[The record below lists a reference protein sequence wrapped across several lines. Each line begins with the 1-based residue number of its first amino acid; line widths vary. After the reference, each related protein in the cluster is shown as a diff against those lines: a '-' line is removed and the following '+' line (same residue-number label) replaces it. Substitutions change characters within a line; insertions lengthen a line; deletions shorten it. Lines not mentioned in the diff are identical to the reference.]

1 MNLDELRSVQN
12 RERQTDSLQ
21 HLRDSFYEEVGTYIA
36 DLKAERERVADRSDD
51 PWSNP
56 EIQQLSDEIDTA
68 EEVAESIYERRMGK
82 LVKDASLAA
91 AGYATDTEGLT
102 LEEERLFE
110 DLVGR
115 IETNKT
121 SVLEV
126 LSGDQL
132 TNGSPVTATDEP
144 TATTTGQEEHTATTT
159 PESPISDAESSPPDH
174 QASGATG
181 TAGAA
186 EPGAPE
192 SRKTEDPA
200 HDGVDAASVMNPDG
214 DPPMSEAERP
224 PEEVENRTPS
234 AAGTGDDP
242 SGDPLVDDSAV
253 DAESPGDPPA
263 PPTSEPDLGGSNE
276 PTMEA
281 HTEPSTADGAHGN
294 PSSGGD
300 VDGSTTGSESDEA
313 VDRTTVRITSDI
325 GEILG
330 IDDHEYHLTADDV
343 VTLPREN
350 AEPLVE
356 RDAAEPLD

>member
-21 HLRDSFYEEVGTYIA
+21 HLRDSFYEEVGRYIA

-51 PWSNP
+51 PWSDP

-110 DLVGR
+110 DLVAR
-115 IETNKT
+115 IETNKA

-126 LSGDQL
+126 LSGD
-132 TNGSPVTATDEP
+132 TIGDDGSPVEAHESGAD
-144 TATTTGQEEHTATTT
+144 AT
-159 PESPISDAESSPPDH
+159 PEPSDGQADETTAPPDPNAGPSADASPITD
-174 QASGATG
+174 SG
-181 TAGAA
+181 
-186 EPGAPE
+186 
-192 SRKTEDPA
+192 D
-200 HDGVDAASVMNPDG
+200 DGVDAASMMEPDPAPEPDG
-214 DPPMSEAERP
+214 AANGDRRQGGTLDAETPGPGSDAPDTGGTAEAAVTDEL
-224 PEEVENRTPS
+224 
-234 AAGTGDDP
+234 
-242 SGDPLVDDSAV
+242 SGDPLVDDTA
-253 DAESPGDPPA
+253 AESEASDEPATPPA
-263 PPTSEPDLGGSNE
+263 PNASGETN
-276 PTMEA
+276 
-281 HTEPSTADGAHGN
+281 HQPSAD
-294 PSSGGD
+294 PK
-300 VDGSTTGSESDEA
+300 TTGQASSSRRTEDARSNDPDHEESIE
-313 VDRTTVRITSDI
+313 RTTVRITSDI

-343 VTLPREN
+343 VTLPEEN

-356 RDAAEPLD
+356 RDAAEPLE